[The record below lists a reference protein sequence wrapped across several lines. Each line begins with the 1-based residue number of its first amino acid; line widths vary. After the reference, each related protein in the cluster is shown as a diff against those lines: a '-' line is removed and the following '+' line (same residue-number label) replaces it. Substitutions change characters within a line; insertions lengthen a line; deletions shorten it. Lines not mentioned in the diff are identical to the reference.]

1 MEMNVKMYV
10 AEAIAKIEKTDG
22 KKRIVSECRLFVR
35 QKDAEEWCDKV
46 FEDPTTVWDAWC
58 KPTIHSVKVYE
69 MIPEVA

>member
-35 QKDAEEWCDKV
+35 QKDAESASDTLS
-46 FEDPTTVWDAWC
+46 PRA
-58 KPTIHSVKVYE
+58 
-69 MIPEVA
+69 